1 MEPYWNTHLSMGGRI
16 EVYYALSG
24 GVWAL
29 VPKVRKAEKELITR
43 TCTLSEDLLAASLA
57 GETCYDR
64 TRIE

>member
-1 MEPYWNTHLSMGGRI
+1 
-16 EVYYALSG
+16 
-24 GVWAL
+24 
-29 VPKVRKAEKELITR
+29 VRKAEKELITR